1 MMALLAPSILSSDL
15 LRLQEQ
21 VRLVEE
27 NGADMIHVDVMDG
40 HFVPNITF
48 GPTMVKVLKR
58 ITKLPLDVHL
68 MITNPSA
75 YIQAFAEAGADIIT
89 VHQEACVHLDRVLNQ
104 IREHCCRPGVSIN
117 PATPVASLSPI
128 LGIIDLVLIMTVNPG
143 FGGQEFIP
151 YTMHKIAE
159 LKAMKDRQKQTF
171 MIEVDGGVNAH
182 NARSIVEA
190 GADILVAGHAI
201 FGQDNIASACQTL
214 KKIAGHQVWKV

>member
-1 MMALLAPSILSSDL
+1 MALLAPSILSSDL

-21 VRLVEE
+21 VRIVEQ

-48 GPTMVKVLKR
+48 GPAMVKVLKR

-75 YIQAFAEAGADIIT
+75 YIQAFAEAGADMIT
-89 VHQEACVHLDRVLNQ
+89 VHQEACIHLDRVLNQ
-104 IREHCCRPGVSIN
+104 IREQRCRPGVSLN
-117 PATPVASLSPI
+117 PATPVASLSTI
-128 LGIIDLVLIMTVNPG
+128 LSIIDLVLIMTVNPG

-151 YTMHKIAE
+151 YTMQKISE
-159 LKAMKDRQKQTF
+159 LKAIKDRQKLTF
-171 MIEVDGGVNAH
+171 LIEVDGGVNAQ
-182 NARSIVEA
+182 NARSIVKA

-201 FGQDNIASACQTL
+201 FGQDNIASACQAL
-214 KKIAGHQVWKV
+214 KKIAGHQVWEV